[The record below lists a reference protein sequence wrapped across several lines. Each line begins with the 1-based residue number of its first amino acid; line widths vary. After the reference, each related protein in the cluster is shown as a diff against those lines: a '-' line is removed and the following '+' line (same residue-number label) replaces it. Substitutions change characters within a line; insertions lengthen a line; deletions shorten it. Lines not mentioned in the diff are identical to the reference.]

1 MTQMR
6 TITIAP
12 MEQLRTRSREAL
24 CVVCQRPIDDA
35 VDSTCRNCD
44 GPIHVAWKQGQEE
57 LECSRIAPS
66 NACGVSFVCTP
77 CHRKLGFA

>member
-6 TITIAP
+6 TITQTLTEP
-12 MEQLRTRSREAL
+12 LRTRSRDVL
-24 CVVCQRPIDDA
+24 CVVCQRPIDNA

-44 GPIHVAWKQGQEE
+44 GPIHIAWKQGQED

-77 CHRKLGFA
+77 CHEKLWFA